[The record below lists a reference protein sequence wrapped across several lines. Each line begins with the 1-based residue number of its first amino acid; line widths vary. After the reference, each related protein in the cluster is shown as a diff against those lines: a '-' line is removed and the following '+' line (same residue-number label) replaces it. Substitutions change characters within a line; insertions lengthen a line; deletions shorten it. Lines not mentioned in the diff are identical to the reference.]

1 MSDVSFEDLVR
12 LMERLRAPG
21 GCPWDREQTYES
33 LRRFVIEE
41 AYEVVDAIDR
51 GDRRELAEELG
62 DHLLQAV
69 FLAQLGRE
77 EGSFTI
83 GDSIRAIHDKLV
95 RRHPHVFGDVEAH
108 DADTVLANWEK
119 MKHAEKGERAQS
131 FFEGIPSGLPAL
143 MKSVRITEKAAR
155 VGFDW
160 KEAHDVF
167 AKIREEIDEL
177 EQAIDR
183 DEPSQ
188 RISEELGD
196 LFFSIGN
203 LARKLGI
210 DAEHALQDAN
220 WKFIRRFEAME
231 QIAKESG
238 HALDDTSL
246 EELDE
251 LWERVKG
258 EER

>member
-1 MSDVSFEDLVR
+1 MSTIAFSDLVK

-51 GDRRELAEELG
+51 GDRAELAEELG

-83 GDSIRAIHDKLV
+83 DDSIQAIHDKLV

-108 DADTVLANWEK
+108 DAETVLANWEK
-119 MKHAEKGERAQS
+119 LKHAEKGEKEQS
-131 FFEGIPSGLPAL
+131 FFDGIPSGLPAL
-143 MKSVRITEKAAR
+143 MKANRITEKAAR

-160 KEAHDVF
+160 SRADDVF
-167 AKIREEIDEL
+167 AKIREEVDEL
-177 EQAIDR
+177 EEAVGEK
-183 DEPSQ
+183 EPSE
-188 RISEELGD
+188 RVTEELGD
-196 LFFSIGN
+196 LLFSMAN
-203 LARKLGI
+203 LARKLGV

-231 QIAKESG
+231 RVAKQESRG
-238 HALDDTSL
+238 L
-246 EELDE
+246 EDRSLDE
-251 LWERVKG
+251 LDALWEQIKRA
-258 EER
+258 